1 MEWLNRMNEALDY
14 IEDNIEDNIDYEEIA
29 KKAYCSTY
37 HFQRMFSFIIGTPLS
52 EYIRRRKLTLAAFE
66 LQNSDIKII
75 DLGMK
80 YGYESPDAFTRAFQR
95 QHGVTP
101 TAARKMGVHLKSY
114 SRISFHISIRGD
126 ECMNF
131 RIEKK
136 KAFSVFG
143 LEKTVNAVNGECYKQ
158 IPEFWSELDK
168 NGGFERISNAAKNED
183 RMSNGA
189 IYGHEKDGTFKYMI
203 CQHTPQEGVSEDFT
217 KLEVPEVTWAIF
229 PVEPYTLDEEDEKV
243 QGIWKRIFP
252 EWFPTS
258 GYEHAD
264 APEFEMFYKIGEN
277 KFRAEIWIPVVRN
290 K

>member
-1 MEWLNRMNEALDY
+1 MNEALDY
-14 IEDNIEDNIDYEEIA
+14 IEDNIENNIDYEEIA
-29 KKAYCSTY
+29 KRAYCSTY

-66 LQNSDIKII
+66 LQNSDLKII

-101 TAARKMGVHLKSY
+101 TEARKMGVHLKSY

-131 RIEKK
+131 KIEKK

-143 LEKTVNAVNGECYKQ
+143 LEKTVSLTGGECYKK
-158 IPEFWSELDK
+158 IPEFWMELEK
-168 NGGFERISNAAKNED
+168 NGGLERISNAAKDEEGLLNAA
-183 RMSNGA
+183 NYA
-189 IYGHEKDGTFKYMI
+189 YEKDGTFKYMV
-203 CQHTPQEGVSEDFT
+203 CQYTPKCGVDKEFV
-217 KLEVPEVTWAIF
+217 KIEVPELTWAIF
-229 PVEPYTLDEEDEKV
+229 PIEPHTPEDGTEKI
-243 QGIWKRIFP
+243 QAIWKRIYP

-258 GYEHAD
+258 GYECAD
-264 APEFEMFYKIGEN
+264 GPEFEMYYKIGEN
-277 KFRAEIWIPVVRN
+277 KFTAEIWIPVKRN
-290 K
+290 E